1 MVGLMRGSGGEGASA
16 VPIRVVIVDDHE
28 IVRQGLRTL
37 LEPEPDLEVV
47 GEAATGSEALSTCG
61 RLHPDVVLL
70 DLRLPDLDGVEV
82 CRMLRERDTGVHV
95 LALTTFDDPDLVDR
109 CIQAGVSGY
118 VVKDVEQFELKRSI
132 RLVAQGQAAI
142 DPKVGARLMER
153 LRTQPD
159 AQPAPAS
166 PLTAQQR
173 GILRL
178 LADGRSTREIAAEL
192 ALSENTVKGYIQ
204 EIFRRLDV
212 NNRVAAV
219 MRASRAGW
227 L

>member
-1 MVGLMRGSGGEGASA
+1 MTAP
-16 VPIRVVIVDDHE
+16 PIRVLIVDDHE
-28 IVRQGLRTL
+28 IVRQGLRSL
-37 LEPEPDLEVV
+37 LEPEPDLDVV
-47 GEAATGSEALSTCG
+47 GEAATGSEALSACT

-70 DLRLPDLDGVEV
+70 DLRLPDVDGVDV
-82 CRMLRERDTGVHV
+82 CRLLRERDTGVHV
-95 LALTTFDDPDLVDR
+95 LALTTYDDPDLVDR
-109 CIQAGVSGY
+109 CIQAGVTGY

-132 RLVAQGQAAI
+132 RLVARGEAAI
-142 DPKVGARLMER
+142 DPKVAARLMER
-153 LRTQPD
+153 LRTQSESRLPVE
-159 AQPAPAS
+159 S
-166 PLTAQQR
+166 PLTGQQR

-178 LADGRSTREIAAEL
+178 VADGRSTREIAGKL
-192 ALSENTVKGYIQ
+192 SLSENTVKGYIQ

>member
-1 MVGLMRGSGGEGASA
+1 VAA
-16 VPIRVVIVDDHE
+16 PIRVLIVDDHE
-28 IVRQGLRTL
+28 IVRQGLRSL
-37 LEPEPDLEVV
+37 LATEADLEVV
-47 GEAATGSEALSTCG
+47 GEAATGGEALTACA

-70 DLRLPDLDGVEV
+70 DLRLPDIDGVEI
-82 CRMLRERDTGVHV
+82 CRMLRERDTSIQV
-95 LALTTFDDPDLVDR
+95 LALTTYDDPDLVDR
-109 CIQAGVSGY
+109 CIQAGVAGY

-132 RLVAQGQAAI
+132 RLVARGQAAI

-153 LRTQPD
+153 LRSQSENRASSD
-159 AQPAPAS
+159 S

-178 LADGRSTREIAAEL
+178 LADGRSTREIAGQL
-192 ALSENTVKGYIQ
+192 SLSENTVKGYIQ

>member
-1 MVGLMRGSGGEGASA
+1 MET
-16 VPIRVVIVDDHE
+16 PIRVVIVDDHE

-37 LEPEPDLEVV
+37 LAPEPDLEVV
-47 GEAATGSEALSTCG
+47 GEASTGGEALSTCALL
-61 RLHPDVVLL
+61 RPDVVLL
-70 DLRLPDLDGVEV
+70 DLRLPDIDGVEV
-82 CRMLRERDTGVHV
+82 CRMLRERDTGVHI

-109 CIQAGVSGY
+109 CIQAGVTGY

-132 RLVAQGQAAI
+132 RLVARGEAAI

-153 LRTQPD
+153 LRGQPD
-159 AQPAPAS
+159 TRAVPES
-166 PLTAQQR
+166 PLTGQQR

-178 LADGRSTREIAAEL
+178 LADGRSTREIAGQL
-192 ALSENTVKGYIQ
+192 GLSENTVKGYIQ

>member
-1 MVGLMRGSGGEGASA
+1 
-16 VPIRVVIVDDHE
+16 VIVDDHE

-37 LEPEPDLEVV
+37 LDPEADLQVV
-47 GEAATGSEALSTCG
+47 GEAATGGEALSTCAL
-61 RLHPDVVLL
+61 LHPDVVLL
-70 DLRLPDLDGVEV
+70 DLRLPDIDGVEV
-82 CRMLRERDTGVHV
+82 CRLIRARDIGVHV
-95 LALTTFDDPDLVDR
+95 LALTTYDDPDLVDR
-109 CIQAGVSGY
+109 CIQAGVTGY

-132 RLVAQGQAAI
+132 RLVARGQAAI

-153 LRTQPD
+153 LR
-159 AQPAPAS
+159 AQPESRPVAES
-166 PLTAQQR
+166 PLTGQQR

-178 LADGRSTREIAAEL
+178 LADGRSTREIAAQL
-192 ALSENTVKGYIQ
+192 SLSENTVKGYIQ

>member
-1 MVGLMRGSGGEGASA
+1 V
-16 VPIRVVIVDDHE
+16 VPTPIRVLIVDDHE

-37 LEPEPDLEVV
+37 LDPEPDLEVV
-47 GEAATGSEALSTCG
+47 GEAATGGEALSTCSL
-61 RLHPDVVLL
+61 LHPDVVLL

-95 LALTTFDDPDLVDR
+95 LALTTYDDPDLVDR
-109 CIQAGVSGY
+109 CIQAGVTGY

-132 RLVAQGQAAI
+132 RLVARGEAAI

-153 LRTQPD
+153 LRSRPGATS
-159 AQPAPAS
+159 APES
-166 PLTAQQR
+166 PLTGQQR

-192 ALSENTVKGYIQ
+192 TLSENTVKGYIQ

>member
-1 MVGLMRGSGGEGASA
+1 MKKT
-16 VPIRVVIVDDHE
+16 PIRVLIVDDHE

-37 LEPEPDLEVV
+37 LDPEPDLEVV
-47 GEAATGSEALSTCG
+47 GEAATGGEALATCG
-61 RLHPDVVLL
+61 RLRPDVVLL

-82 CRMLRERDTGVHV
+82 CRLLRERDSGVHV
-95 LALTTFDDPDLVDR
+95 LALTTFDEPDLVDR
-109 CIQAGVSGY
+109 CIQAGVTGY

-153 LRTQPD
+153 LRTQRD
-159 AQPAPAS
+159 AEPVPAS
-166 PLTAQQR
+166 PLTTQQR

-192 ALSENTVKGYIQ
+192 GLSENTVKGYIQ

>member
-1 MVGLMRGSGGEGASA
+1 MMDA
-16 VPIRVVIVDDHE
+16 PIRVLIVDDHE

-47 GEAATGSEALSTCG
+47 GEAATGSEALATCA

-82 CRMLRERDTGVHV
+82 CRLLRERDTSVHV
-95 LALTTFDDPDLVDR
+95 LALTTFDEPDLVDR
-109 CIQAGVSGY
+109 CIQAGVTGY

-153 LRTQPD
+153 LRTRPD
-159 AQPAPAS
+159 AEPVPAS

-192 ALSENTVKGYIQ
+192 GLSENTVKGYIQ

>member
-1 MVGLMRGSGGEGASA
+1 MMDA
-16 VPIRVVIVDDHE
+16 PIRVLIVDDHE
-28 IVRQGLRTL
+28 IVRQGLRAL

-47 GEAATGSEALSTCG
+47 GEAATGSEALATCA

-82 CRMLRERDTGVHV
+82 CRLLRERDTSVHV
-95 LALTTFDDPDLVDR
+95 LALTTFDEPDLVDR
-109 CIQAGVSGY
+109 CIQAGVTGY

-153 LRTQPD
+153 LRTRPD
-159 AQPAPAS
+159 AEPVPAS

-192 ALSENTVKGYIQ
+192 GLSENTVKGYIQ

>member
-1 MVGLMRGSGGEGASA
+1 MP

-37 LEPEPDLEVV
+37 LAQESDLEVV
-47 GEAATGSEALSTCG
+47 GDAATGGEALSTCALL
-61 RLHPDVVLL
+61 RPDVVLL
-70 DLRLPDLDGVEV
+70 DLRLPDIDGVEV
-82 CRMLRERDTGVHV
+82 CRMLRERDTGIRV

-109 CIQAGVSGY
+109 CIRAGVAGY

-132 RLVAQGQAAI
+132 RLVAQGHAAI

-153 LRTQPD
+153 LRHQSDP
-159 AQPAPAS
+159 QPAPES
-166 PLTAQQR
+166 PLTGQQR

-178 LADGRSTREIAAEL
+178 LADGRSTREIAGQL
-192 ALSENTVKGYIQ
+192 SLSENTVKGYIQ

>member
-1 MVGLMRGSGGEGASA
+1 
-16 VPIRVVIVDDHE
+16 
-28 IVRQGLRTL
+28 
-37 LEPEPDLEVV
+37 
-47 GEAATGSEALSTCG
+47 
-61 RLHPDVVLL
+61 
-70 DLRLPDLDGVEV
+70 
-82 CRMLRERDTGVHV
+82 MLRERDTSIHV
-95 LALTTFDDPDLVDR
+95 LALTTYDDPDLVDR
-109 CIQAGVSGY
+109 CIQAGVTGY

-132 RLVAQGQAAI
+132 RLVARGQAAI

-153 LRTQPD
+153 LRSRPESREV
-159 AQPAPAS
+159 PES
-166 PLTAQQR
+166 PLTGQQR

-178 LADGRSTREIAAEL
+178 LADGRSTREIAAQL
-192 ALSENTVKGYIQ
+192 SLSENTVKGYIQ

>member
-1 MVGLMRGSGGEGASA
+1 M
-16 VPIRVVIVDDHE
+16 IRVLIVDDHE

-47 GEAATGSEALSTCG
+47 GEAATGSEALATCG

-82 CRMLRERDTGVHV
+82 CRQLRERDAGVHV
-95 LALTTFDDPDLVDR
+95 LALTTFDEPDLVDR
-109 CIQAGVSGY
+109 CIQAGVTGY

-132 RLVAQGQAAI
+132 RLVARGEAAI

-153 LRTQPD
+153 LRARPD
-159 AQPAPAS
+159 TEPVPAS
-166 PLTAQQR
+166 PLTTQQR

-192 ALSENTVKGYIQ
+192 GLSENTVKGYIQ

>member
-1 MVGLMRGSGGEGASA
+1 M
-16 VPIRVVIVDDHE
+16 
-28 IVRQGLRTL
+28 
-37 LEPEPDLEVV
+37 
-47 GEAATGSEALSTCG
+47 G
-61 RLHPDVVLL
+61 RLC
-70 DLRLPDLDGVEV
+70 RL
-82 CRMLRERDTGVHV
+82 LRERDTSVHV
-95 LALTTFDDPDLVDR
+95 LALTTYDDPDLVDR
-109 CIQAGVSGY
+109 CIQAGVTGY

-132 RLVAQGQAAI
+132 RLVARGEAAI

-153 LRTQPD
+153 LRTQPESR
-159 AQPAPAS
+159 APAES

-178 LADGRSTREIAAEL
+178 VADGRSTREIAGHL
-192 ALSENTVKGYIQ
+192 SLSENTVKGYIQ

>member
-1 MVGLMRGSGGEGASA
+1 MMDA
-16 VPIRVVIVDDHE
+16 PIRVLIVDDHE

-47 GEAATGSEALSTCG
+47 GEAATGTEALATCG

-82 CRMLRERDTGVHV
+82 CRLLRERDAGVHV
-95 LALTTFDDPDLVDR
+95 LALTTYDEPDLVDR
-109 CIQAGVSGY
+109 CIQAGVTGY

-132 RLVAQGQAAI
+132 RLVARGEAAI

-153 LRTQPD
+153 LRARPD
-159 AQPAPAS
+159 APLTPAS

-178 LADGRSTREIAAEL
+178 LSDGRSTREIAAQL
-192 ALSENTVKGYIQ
+192 GLSENTVKGYIQ